1 METSRIVGA
10 LICLGTVL
18 VAGVFIW
25 GIALHS
31 YWAIAIPVIIGA
43 LAVLALGFWIG
54 WNMAVTAIEAPAA
67 QPTEEGASSEAKE

>member
-1 METSRIVGA
+1 MQTSRIVGA

-18 VAGVFIW
+18 LAGVFLW

-31 YWAIAIPVIIGA
+31 YWAIAIPVVIGT

-54 WNMAVTAIEAPAA
+54 WNMAVTAIEAPAP
-67 QPTEEGASSEAKE
+67 QLTEEGATSEAKE